1 MPRTPEIVLSPEHK
15 RIVWHLRTSGPRPRI
30 ELANRLGIHNGALTR
45 LIRELLML
53 GVVEEREQMPS
64 AARGRPTV
72 PLALSGR
79 AGYAAGA
86 IVHPGWLEI
95 ALVDFTGTPIVTDV
109 AAFDSPD
116 PRDFCTQ
123 VDRRLREL
131 ALEHNLMRSR
141 FLGLGIAV
149 PGPIVAGSASR
160 RHTVKWL
167 EAWRDIDYDHDF
179 ADYFGFPV
187 YIENDATLA
196 ALAEFYDSGL
206 ILTCTSAIVFFVGH
220 GVGGGV
226 IHRREILRGEFGN
239 SGDIGRMFP
248 PDAPRPSGI
257 DLLACL
263 QAVGAD
269 IASLFHVDAF
279 LDSHH
284 QVIDAWVA
292 RAGDQLAEAAHSGVS
307 WLDPGAI
314 ILSGP
319 LPQSVLQALGER
331 VRGAPWLSE
340 LSWLPLPTLHV
351 SRLGASAA
359 AVGAALLPIH
369 EILSAA
375 PE

>member
-1 MPRTPEIVLSPEHK
+1 MKRRPEIELSAEHR
-15 RIVWHLRTSGPRPRI
+15 RIVWHLRTTGPTARI
-30 ELANRLGIHNGALTR
+30 ELANRLGFHNGALTR

-53 GVVEEREQMPS
+53 GVVEEREQTQS
-64 AARGRPTV
+64 VARGRPTV

-95 ALVDFTGTPIVTDV
+95 ALVDFTGETIVTDV
-109 AAFDSPD
+109 VAFSSPE
-116 PRDFCTQ
+116 PRDFAEQ

-149 PGPIVAGSASR
+149 PGPIVAGTPSR
-160 RHTVKWL
+160 RRTVNWL
-167 EAWRDIDYDHDF
+167 KAWRDIDYDHYF

-206 ILTCTSAIVFFVGH
+206 IMSCTSAIVFFVGH

-226 IHRREILRGEFGN
+226 IHQREILRGEFGN

-248 PDAPRPSGI
+248 AEEPRPSGI

-263 QAVGAD
+263 QAAGAD
-269 IASLFHVDAF
+269 IPSLFNVESCLA
-279 LDSHH
+279 SHRS
-284 QVIDAWVA
+284 VIDAWVV
-292 RAGDQLAEAAHSGVS
+292 RAGDQLAVAAHSGVA
-307 WLDPGAI
+307 WLDPGAV

-319 LPQSVLQALGER
+319 LPQPILDALGER
-331 VRGAPWLSE
+331 LRHSPWMSE
-340 LSWLPLPTLHV
+340 LSWLPLPTLYA

-369 EILSAA
+369 EILSAST
-375 PE
+375 E